1 MTRDAIPDAELAAR
15 VHAASLHL
23 LRRLAQED
31 RATGVSAP
39 RLSALSVL
47 VFGGPRTIGSL
58 ATIEG
63 VTPPT
68 MTRLVAAMTGDG
80 LVERLPDATDRR
92 LVLVRASAS
101 GRSLLLAGRDRRVA
115 TLAAML
121 APLTPK
127 ERRRLDAAAAIVES
141 MLMNGAGQPAERARH
156 SARRP
161 DPVPAVAGPRSGLR

>member
-1 MTRDAIPDAELAAR
+1 MARPVVPDDELAAR
-15 VHAASLHL
+15 IHSASLHL

-47 VFGGPRTIGSL
+47 VFGGTRTIGTL
-58 ATIEG
+58 ATDEG

-68 MTRLVAAMTGDG
+68 MTRLIAAMAADG
-80 LVERLPDATDRR
+80 LVERLEDPADRR
-92 LVLVRASAS
+92 VVRVQATSA

-121 APLTPK
+121 RPLSPK
-127 ERRRLDAAAAIVES
+127 ERRRLDAAATIVES
-141 MLMNGAGQPAERARH
+141 MLSG
-156 SARRP
+156 RP
-161 DPVPAVAGPRSGLR
+161 

>member
-1 MTRDAIPDAELAAR
+1 MARDAMPDEELSAR
-15 VHAASLHL
+15 LHAAALHL

-68 MTRLVAAMTGDG
+68 MTRLVAGMVTDD
-80 LVERLPDATDRR
+80 LVERLPDPADRR
-92 LVLVRASAS
+92 VVRIQASAT
-101 GRSLLLAGRDRRVA
+101 GRALLLSGRDRRVA
-115 TLAAML
+115 TLAAMV
-121 APLTPK
+121 APLSPT
-127 ERRRLDAAAAIVES
+127 ERRRLDAAAEII
-141 MLMNGAGQPAERARH
+141 ERILATRT
-156 SARRP
+156 
-161 DPVPAVAGPRSGLR
+161 